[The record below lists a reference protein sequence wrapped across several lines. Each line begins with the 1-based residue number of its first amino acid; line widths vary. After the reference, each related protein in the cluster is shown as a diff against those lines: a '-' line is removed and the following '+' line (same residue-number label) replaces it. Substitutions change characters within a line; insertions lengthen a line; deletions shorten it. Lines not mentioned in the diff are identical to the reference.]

1 MKHRAKDLRQISP
14 PRLFDESLKLFMSGY
29 GFKTF
34 GLLKEFDLVRYML
47 PQLHDH
53 IESDNLHLRLV
64 RQALI
69 NTDYRLENKQRVTP
83 AFIYAALLWPA
94 VQDNAKRFR
103 RRGKSARQSLDEAAD
118 KVIASQITITA
129 IPRRFTLSMRQIWT
143 LQIYLEKSIGKRA
156 RRLID
161 NPRFRAAY
169 DFVLLREQAGE
180 NLNGLGDWWT
190 KFQESDEETQ
200 IKMIS
205 TRKRHNPAN
214 HSNDR
219 SK

>member
-1 MKHRAKDLRQISP
+1 MKQHAQDLTQISP

-34 GLLKEFDLVRYML
+34 ELLNEFGLVRYML

-53 IESDNLHLRLV
+53 IESDNLHFRLV
-64 RQALI
+64 RHALM
-69 NTDYRLENKQRVTP
+69 NTDYRVGNKQRVTP

-94 VQDNAKRFR
+94 VQANAKRFR
-103 RRGKSARQSLDEAAD
+103 RRGKSARQSLEEAAD

-129 IPRRFTLSMRQIWT
+129 IPRRFTLSMRQIWN
-143 LQIYLEKSIGKRA
+143 LQIHLETNIGKRA

-190 KFQESDEETQ
+190 KYQESDEGTQ
-200 IKMIS
+200 IKMIA
-205 TRKRHNPAN
+205 TRNRHNPAKP
-214 HSNDR
+214 SNDR

>member
-1 MKHRAKDLRQISP
+1 
-14 PRLFDESLKLFMSGY
+14 
-29 GFKTF
+29 
-34 GLLKEFDLVRYML
+34 
-47 PQLHDH
+47 
-53 IESDNLHLRLV
+53 
-64 RQALI
+64 
-69 NTDYRLENKQRVTP
+69 
-83 AFIYAALLWPA
+83 
-94 VQDNAKRFR
+94 
-103 RRGKSARQSLDEAAD
+103 
-118 KVIASQITITA
+118 
-129 IPRRFTLSMRQIWT
+129 MRQIWT

-190 KFQESDEETQ
+190 KYQESDEQTQ

-205 TRKRHNPAN
+205 TRKRHNPAD